1 MSSGVCEEKVYKS
14 IFMEYSE
21 MLRNFLYYKTGDLAK
36 AEDLVQDA
44 FTTLWENCAKV
55 TPEKSKSYLYTIANN
70 KFLNQVAHNKV
81 VLKFEGMSHSD
92 RDIQSP
98 QFILEEKEFQQRLE
112 QAISELPE
120 DQRMVFLMNRIDKKK
135 YREIA
140 QELGLS
146 VKAIE
151 KRMHKALK
159 ELKSIHQKLQG

>member
-1 MSSGVCEEKVYKS
+1 MSLGICEEKMYKA

-21 MLRNFLYYKTGDLAK
+21 MLRNFLYYKTGDMAK

-44 FTTLWENCAKV
+44 FAKLWENCAKV

-70 KFLNQVAHNKV
+70 MFLNQVAHNKV
-81 VLKFEGMSHSD
+81 ILRFESMSHSD
-92 RDIQSP
+92 RDIKSP
-98 QFILEEKEFQQRLE
+98 EYLLEEKEFKHKLE
-112 QAISELPE
+112 QAISALPE
-120 DQRMVFLMNRIDKKK
+120 DQRIVFLMNRVDKKK

-140 QELGLS
+140 EELGLS

-159 ELKSIHQKLQG
+159 SLKSIHQKL